1 MKSTTS
7 EAHQVAVSR
16 SPRCPPFVLFSG
28 REIAGLARL
37 LLDVLGLSHAG
48 LEIELTGDRE
58 IARLNASFL
67 GCAGPTNV
75 LSFESDD
82 PGGSCLGH
90 IVLSVEAVERE
101 ARLYGQGRQEHF
113 LRLLAHGL
121 LHVAG
126 FEHGEAM
133 DELTDQAVAHG
144 LRHVREGKMP
154 LQE

>member
-16 SPRCPPFVLFSG
+16 SPKCPPFVLFST
-28 REIAGLARL
+28 REISGLGWL
-37 LLDVLGLSHAG
+37 LLEVLGLSHAG
-48 LEIELTGDRE
+48 LEIELTGDME
-58 IARLNASFL
+58 IARLNESFL
-67 GCAGPTNV
+67 GCVGPTNV

-82 PGGSCLGH
+82 PAGSCLGH

-101 ARLYGQGRQEHF
+101 ARLYGQDRREHF
-113 LRLLAHGL
+113 LRLLTHGL

-133 DELTDQAVAHG
+133 HELTDQAVAHC
-144 LRHVREGKMP
+144 LRQVHEGKMP